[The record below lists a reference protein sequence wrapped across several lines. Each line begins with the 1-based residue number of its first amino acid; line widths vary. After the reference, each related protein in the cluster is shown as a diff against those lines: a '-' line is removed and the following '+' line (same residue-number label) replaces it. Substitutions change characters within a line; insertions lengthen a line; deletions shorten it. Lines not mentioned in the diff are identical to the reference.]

1 VGEVLTETRDRIRL
15 ISLNRPERHNAMDD
29 AALDQFGQALAAAAA
44 DTEVDVILLRG
55 EGRSFCSGRDTSLIN
70 SEGAAGESG
79 GTDFEFIRR
88 HQDHRL
94 AQLDC
99 VKPIV
104 AALKGTVAGGG
115 LEIALAAD
123 IRIAADDV
131 RLSFPEIRYALTA
144 DTGGSVLATVL
155 AGPSRAKLMLMTGRR
170 VSAATA
176 LSWGLVDEVV
186 SPDELDA
193 TALALCAEI
202 AGHSNSAIQASKQL
216 VDQAWRGTIMNGIRA
231 ELHAQVAL
239 FSSQEFAALM
249 RQQAGKE

>member
-1 VGEVLTETRDRIRL
+1 MGVVLIETRDRVRL
-15 ISLNRPERHNAMDD
+15 ISFNRPERHNAMDD
-29 AALDQFGQALAAAAA
+29 AALDQFGVALAAAAA
-44 DTEVDVILLRG
+44 DPGADVILLRG
-55 EGRSFCSGRDTSLIN
+55 EGPSFCSGRDTSLID

-123 IRIAADDV
+123 IRVAADDV
-131 RLSFPEIRYALTA
+131 RLSFPEIRYALTT
-144 DTGGSVLATVL
+144 DTGGSVLTTML

-170 VSAATA
+170 VDAATA
-176 LSWGLVDEVV
+176 LGWGLVDEVV
-186 SPDELDA
+186 PPDDLDEA
-193 TALALCAEI
+193 ALTLCREI
-202 AGHSNSAIQASKQL
+202 AGHSNSAVQSSKQL
-216 VDQAWRGTIMNGIRA
+216 VDQAWRGTVVNGIRA
-231 ELHAQVAL
+231 ELHAQVAM
-239 FSSQEFAALM
+239 FSSPEFASLA
-249 RQQAGKE
+249 RQRAGEK

>member
-1 VGEVLTETRDRIRL
+1 MGEVLTETRDRIRL